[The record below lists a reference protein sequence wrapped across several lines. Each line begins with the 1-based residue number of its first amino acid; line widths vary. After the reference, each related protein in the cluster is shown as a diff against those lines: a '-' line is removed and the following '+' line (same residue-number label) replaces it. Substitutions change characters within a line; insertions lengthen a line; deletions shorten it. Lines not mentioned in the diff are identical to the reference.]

1 MLSNLISKFKKPSND
16 LVFYTPVTPIMK
28 MYPIE
33 PMSKVKFDWVPK
45 VLQEFKQAQEIPHPV
60 PYTTIRKCPAVFDIL
75 KTGYIVRLPY
85 DIHIDITHTPEF
97 EFRWTIK
104 SERLKDIS
112 LVPNL
117 VDSQNPIAGHR
128 RPHSAD
134 SVLKFSLPWRC
145 NAPKGIKILHS
156 PIPYS
161 DTYDIESCIGVWDPE
176 QSPQLNVQ
184 AWVNHRESSFT
195 ILAGTPICH
204 LIPITDQK
212 LNLVVR
218 EPTQKDI
225 EWIHLEDYYISHKL
239 HYDHK
244 ATKELYREHYY
255 GK

>member
-1 MLSNLISKFKKPSND
+1 
-16 LVFYTPVTPIMK
+16 
-28 MYPIE
+28 
-33 PMSKVKFDWVPK
+33 
-45 VLQEFKQAQEIPHPV
+45 
-60 PYTTIRKCPAVFDIL
+60 
-75 KTGYIVRLPY
+75 
-85 DIHIDITHTPEF
+85 
-97 EFRWTIK
+97 
-104 SERLKDIS
+104 
-112 LVPNL
+112 
-117 VDSQNPIAGHR
+117 
-128 RPHSAD
+128 
-134 SVLKFSLPWRC
+134 
-145 NAPKGIKILHS
+145 
-156 PIPYS
+156 
-161 DTYDIESCIGVWDPE
+161 PE

-244 ATKELYREHYY
+244 ETKELYREHYY